1 MEDEEFKI
9 KSIYLAEN
17 DNQKVMFV
25 LYNHHNLAD
34 ENYSSFDCFIKGDK
48 EVNLEYFNNQQYYI
62 NKWLTVQYQTLS
74 KYNVPL
80 FPVGLAIRE
89 GIEEDGKFRPLQ

>member
-9 KSIYLAEN
+9 KDIYLAEN
-17 DNQKVMFV
+17 DDQKVMFV
-25 LYNHHNLAD
+25 LHNHHGEKD
-34 ENYSSFDCFIKGDK
+34 SNYSSFDCFMKGDK
-48 EVNLEYFNNQQYYI
+48 EINLKYFNLKDQYI

-80 FPVGLAIRE
+80 FPVGISVRE
-89 GIEEDGKFRPLQ
+89 GVEENGRFIPNI